1 VEKEVATGTAINPIE
16 QFGIVQYVPI
26 HLFGKDFSFT
36 NSAAYMLLS
45 VALISLVMI
54 VGSRHRALVPGRLQ
68 GIAETA
74 HDFVADM
81 LESTTGKEGRRFF
94 PFVFCL
100 FMFILFANVIS
111 LVPHTFS
118 VTAQIIITVVMSLTV
133 FFLVII
139 FGIAKNGVHFFK
151 LFVPPGVPIY
161 ILPLVVA
168 IEIISFLSRP
178 VSHSVRLFANMLAGH
193 ITLHVFGAF
202 VLLLLGG
209 GFWAAIAPLPFVMT
223 MAMLALE
230 LLVAFLQAYVFAM
243 LTCMYLNDAL
253 HPAH

>member
-1 VEKEVATGTAINPIE
+1 MATGTAINPIE

-45 VALISLVMI
+45 VAPISLVMI

-81 LESTTGKEGRRFF
+81 LKSTTGKEGRRFF

-118 VTAQIIITVVMSLTV
+118 VTGADHHHGRDV
-133 FFLVII
+133 
-139 FGIAKNGVHFFK
+139 ADGV
-151 LFVPPGVPIY
+151 
-161 ILPLVVA
+161 LPRHHLRHRQ
-168 IEIISFLSRP
+168 ER
-178 VSHSVRLFANMLAGH
+178 R
-193 ITLHVFGAF
+193 
-202 VLLLLGG
+202 
-209 GFWAAIAPLPFVMT
+209 
-223 MAMLALE
+223 AL
-230 LLVAFLQAYVFAM
+230 LQAVRAARRADLY
-243 LTCMYLNDAL
+243 
-253 HPAH
+253 PAAGRRD